1 MEQSRRTFLKT
12 GAVLSAAALANYS
25 TFSFAGDYRSQ
36 LGGVVAVTVTP
47 CCSDNSLDASA
58 MASLAGRLSQA
69 GVNGIFL
76 AGSTGDMPQLNLADR
91 ELLVRSV
98 KPAIKPE
105 TKIYAGITF
114 LTIPDIIDAAK
125 RLADHGADAG
135 VLMTPLSFFS
145 YSQNEIMTYYRT
157 VADQSP
163 IPIIMYHHVRAT
175 TPLELETIVALAD
188 HPNIAGMKETG
199 PSLERTFAILDR
211 IKNKNFILLQG
222 NEPYSVGC
230 FNKGIHGGMF
240 ALTGVCPEWVVPL
253 WKAAKNND
261 QNAYDAAAK
270 RLLSLCEV
278 FKIMPRSASFSYF
291 TYTLK
296 LMLKYRGWLDN
307 TAVRF
312 PGFQPDPNYPK
323 KLTDFLKRI
332 DFPTS

>member
-1 MEQSRRTFLKT
+1 MEQSRRMFLKT
-12 GAVLSAAALANYS
+12 SAVLSAAALTSYPA
-25 TFSFAGDYRSQ
+25 FSFAGDYRSQ
-36 LGGVVAVTVTP
+36 LGGVIAVTVTP
-47 CCSDNSLDASA
+47 CRSDNSVDGPA

-98 KPAIKPE
+98 KSAIKPE

-114 LTIPDIIDAAK
+114 LTISDIIDAAK
-125 RLADHGADAG
+125 RLADLGANVG

-145 YSQNEIMTYYRT
+145 YSQNEIMTYYRA
-157 VADQSP
+157 VADKSP
-163 IPIIMYHHVRAT
+163 IPIIIYHHVRAT
-175 TPLELETIVALAD
+175 TPLEIDTIAALAD

-199 PSLERTFAILDR
+199 PSLERTFAVYEK
-211 IKNKNFILLQG
+211 IKNKDFILLQG
-222 NEPYSVGC
+222 NDAYSVGC

-261 QNAYDAAAK
+261 QAAYDAAAK
-270 RLLSLCEV
+270 RFLALCEV

-307 TAVRF
+307 VAVRF
-312 PGFQPDPNYPK
+312 PGFQPDPDYPK
-323 KLTDFLKRI
+323 ILTDFLQKV

>member
-145 YSQNEIMTYYRT
+145 YSQKIQYY
-157 VADQSP
+157 
-163 IPIIMYHHVRAT
+163 
-175 TPLELETIVALAD
+175 
-188 HPNIAGMKETG
+188 
-199 PSLERTFAILDR
+199 F
-211 IKNKNFILLQG
+211 
-222 NEPYSVGC
+222 
-230 FNKGIHGGMF
+230 
-240 ALTGVCPEWVVPL
+240 
-253 WKAAKNND
+253 
-261 QNAYDAAAK
+261 
-270 RLLSLCEV
+270 
-278 FKIMPRSASFSYF
+278 
-291 TYTLK
+291 
-296 LMLKYRGWLDN
+296 
-307 TAVRF
+307 
-312 PGFQPDPNYPK
+312 
-323 KLTDFLKRI
+323 
-332 DFPTS
+332 